1 MQRVKG
7 KVQNIVEVNYQHDDN
22 QEGGN
27 GKSINWK
34 IRYKFDD
41 RGNEIEK
48 INFNSGDQM
57 ESKYLAFYDE
67 K

>member
-7 KVQNIVEVNYQHDDN
+7 KVKNIVEVNYQHDDN

-48 INFNSGDQM
+48 NQF
-57 ESKYLAFYDE
+57 
-67 K
+67 